1 MSKLNIS
8 GIVRGIKT
16 QTTYLSPIIEAVCNS
31 IDSIGSGSNGT
42 IDIIAFRD
50 GQKNIE
56 DSAESSSSICGSIIG
71 FDIVDNGSGFT
82 EANRDSFDTYLSGH
96 KYESGG
102 KGFGRFMYLKYFRK
116 VSVDSYYKKGNECWH
131 RTFDFGHNE
140 EIIENE
146 SNELCQDKKVA
157 NKTTLCLRSAIKDYN
172 ADKGLDVIA
181 RKLVERLLVFFVDKT
196 KACPTI
202 TLKERDGSNPYIL
215 NEFVGSNNTIQFVKE
230 EAFELQDKKHAK
242 HRFVVKAY
250 KVYFSSLTNKVILTA
265 HRREVT
271 NRPLHNYVPEFK
283 EPLIDIE
290 DEKQKNYAIRSYV
303 IGKYLDEH
311 VDTERGDFA
320 LAHEGDVFADISI
333 ERIEK
338 EACLI
343 TKNFFSEYIQ
353 EKFHAKKQKVLD
365 YVAKLAP
372 WHKSLLKNF
381 DFETLPMG
389 INDLDLE
396 LIFQRIKFENERK
409 SRIEIHELLDS
420 QQNSDKTILKKQVVE
435 LFSKVTEDGKNDLV
449 HYVCNRKKVIDLY
462 NKLRKRTE
470 SGKAHLESELHNLFF
485 PMIKND
491 REVDYEDHNLWLL
504 DERLV
509 FSHYIASDKVIS
521 QKDRKEPDIAVFHNE
536 QSFYNE
542 KMFFRNGD
550 NNITSPIT
558 IVEFKR
564 PKKESYSDDEN
575 PIQQALS
582 YSEKILDG
590 KYEVPDGIEP
600 VKINKVST
608 PVYIYIVCDIVK
620 KIRQFAKLSNLSVSP
635 DDEGYFGYVSAY
647 NAYVEIMS
655 FKKVI
660 EDATM
665 RNKIFFHKLG
675 IE

>member
-1 MSKLNIS
+1 MSKLNIL
-8 GIVRGIKT
+8 GIVKGIKA
-16 QTTYLSPIIEAVCNS
+16 QTTYLTPIIEAVCNS
-31 IDSIGSGSNGT
+31 IDSIGNHPNGSV
-42 IDIIAFRD
+42 DIIAFRD
-50 GQKNIE
+50 GQRNIE
-56 DSAESSSSICGSIIG
+56 DRADASVSGSIVG

-96 KYESGG
+96 KYKSGG
-102 KGFGRFMYLKYFRK
+102 KGFGRFMYLKYFQR
-116 VSVDSYYKKGNECWH
+116 VSVDSYYQKGKESWH

-146 SNELCQDKKVA
+146 RNELCQGKNIA
-157 NKTTLCLRSAIKDYN
+157 NKTTLHLKSAVKGYN

-196 KACPTI
+196 ESMPTI
-202 TLKERDGSNPYIL
+202 ILKESDGSNPYIL
-215 NEFVGSNNTIQFVKE
+215 NDFVSCNNTIQFVQE
-230 EAFELQDKKHAK
+230 QAFELLDKKQTR

-271 NRPLHNYVPEFK
+271 NRPLHTYVPEFK
-283 EPLIDIE
+283 ETLMDIE
-290 DEKQKNYAIRSYV
+290 DGKQRTYAIRSYV
-303 IGKYLDEH
+303 IGEYLDEH
-311 VDTERGDFA
+311 VDTERGDFS
-320 LAHEGDVFADISI
+320 LAHEEGDIFADISI

-338 EACLI
+338 EASLI
-343 TKNFFSEYIQ
+343 TKSFFSEHIQ
-353 EKFHAKKQKVLD
+353 EKFQIKKQKVLD
-365 YVAKLAP
+365 YVTKVAP
-372 WHKSLLKNF
+372 WNKSLLKYL

-389 INDLDLE
+389 IKDLDLE
-396 LIFQRIKFENERK
+396 LKFQQIKFEKEQK
-409 SRIEIHELLDS
+409 SRIEINELLES
-420 QQNSDKTILKKQVVE
+420 QQDTDKETFEEQVTE
-435 LFSKVTEDGKNDLV
+435 LFTKVTEDGKNDLA

-462 NKLRKRTE
+462 NELRKRTE

-491 REVDYEDHNLWLL
+491 RDVDYEDHNLWLL

-509 FSHYIASDKVIS
+509 FSKYIASDKVIS
-521 QKDRKEPDIAVFHNE
+521 SKDHKEPDIAIIHNE
-536 QSFYNE
+536 QPFYNE
-542 KMFFRNGD
+542 KMFFRNGE

-564 PKKESYSDDEN
+564 PKRTNYPDDEN
-575 PIQQALS
+575 PIQQALR
-582 YSEKILDG
+582 YSRKILDG
-590 KYEVPDGIEP
+590 KYEMPDGIEK
-600 VKINKVST
+600 VKVNKDST
-608 PVYIYIVCDIVK
+608 PVYIYIVCDIVD
-620 KIRQFAKLSNLSVSP
+620 KIREFADLANLSVSP
-635 DDEGYFGYVSAY
+635 DDEGYFGYISSY

-655 FKKVI
+655 FRKVI